1 MSHWATLLKLIS
13 LLAVT
18 IMFGVALY
26 IRHLA
31 RQKDLWRDFMYSFSG
46 NIRFYRENWREVRF
60 PLFLMLLAILL
71 LIGCVVM
78 AR

>member
-1 MSHWATLLKLIS
+1 MSHCATLLKLNS
-13 LLAVT
+13 FLDVT
-18 IMFGVALY
+18 IIFGVALY

-31 RQKDLWRDFMYSFSG
+31 RQKGLWRDFVYSFSG
-46 NIRFYRENWREVRF
+46 NIRFYCENWREVRF

>member
-1 MSHWATLLKLIS
+1 MSHWAVLVKLIS

-18 IMFGVALY
+18 IMFGAALN

-31 RQKDLWRDFMYSFSG
+31 RQKGLWREFMYSFGG